1 MSTPYTRI
9 AQRLIAPNDTNGNPR
24 RLWVIYL
31 FAENARRDAFLVPRY
46 IIEEGYSGEPDLCGA
61 VRLTDVRVTPAEYN
75 SWVREAK
82 RSGNYI
88 SRA

>member
-1 MSTPYTRI
+1 
-9 AQRLIAPNDTNGNPR
+9 
-24 RLWVIYL
+24 
-31 FAENARRDAFLVPRY
+31 
-46 IIEEGYSGEPDLCGA
+46 